1 MPVWNRTAELAEM
14 AERTVER
21 VWEVS
26 RIPTEVVVVDN
37 GSPVQREL
45 PARVHRFD
53 ENRGVATGW
62 NTGIALARAPVV
74 AVLNSDCLVED
85 GWDEALLEAATAGR
99 RIAFPY
105 TDHCDGRGFR
115 MPDQAGTAGWCFVLT
130 RAIFEEVGPFDERF
144 NPAYGEDN
152 DYWHRA
158 WELGVE
164 LTPVPGARVTH
175 PRRTSA
181 NARADWLLIGH
192 RYMYGWK
199 HGVDPMRPPPYFDRK
214 LVEYDAAGSPAPA
227 AAEGARS

>member
-1 MPVWNRTAELAEM
+1 
-14 AERTVER
+14 
-21 VWEVS
+21 
-26 RIPTEVVVVDN
+26 
-37 GSPVQREL
+37 
-45 PARVHRFD
+45 
-53 ENRGVATGW
+53 
-62 NTGIALARAPVV
+62 VV
-74 AVLNSDCLVED
+74 AVLNNDCLVEE
-85 GWDEALLEAATAGR
+85 GWDEALLEAATSGR

-115 MPDQAGTAGWCFVLT
+115 MPDQAGTAGWCFMLT
-130 RAIFEEVGPFDERF
+130 CATYAEIGPFDERF
-144 NPAYGEDN
+144 NPAYGEDT

-199 HGVDPMRPPPYFDRK
+199 HGVDAMRPPPYFDRRI
-214 LVEYDAAGSPAPA
+214 VEHKQVGTELHATAAR
-227 AAEGARS
+227 ERV